1 MLNQNPT
8 MSGFVTAINRAVF
21 SMGKNSHDFVGFLEG
36 KAITNGLDFSQFLV
50 FKAGECYRDYSRIE
64 ESGQYPPVVPLAAL
78 NTLLDE
84 WMELRQMSYPHICA
98 IQTMFVNIVPKFP
111 SWESIYR
118 ECGWPDNDGRLPIP
132 SRLQFEV
139 FAASDPIMP
148 LHIVFEDGEFDKA
161 VAALRDET
169 TVRIDFRTG
178 HAGQAF
184 RLNKTTE
191 GLNVEAR
198 YWDTQVVNR
207 PLVGDIAEDF
217 ICRWEEALPHVQHWF
232 KIVRFVRSVL
242 VDMRM
247 GIEVAA

>member
-1 MLNQNPT
+1 MIETIVDFENA
-8 MSGFVTAINRAVF
+8 VRRAVASMEKF
-21 SMGKNSHDFVGFLEG
+21 SPGFL
-36 KAITNGLDFSQFLV
+36 DFLKQKIGGVAGMDFDKFLT
-50 FKAGECYRDYSRIE
+50 FKAGMGYRDFENMENI
-64 ESGQYPPVVPLAAL
+64 GNATPPIPVVAL
-78 NTLLDE
+78 NIMLGD
-84 WMELRQMSYPHICA
+84 WMAFRGMSYPHIPILHA
-98 IQTMFVNIVPKFP
+98 GYVSLVPPLP

-217 ICRWEEALPHVQHWF
+217 IYRWEEVLPHVQHWF

-242 VDMRM
+242 MEMRM